1 MRGFIRILAAAAALG
16 WAAVSGQAMAQAVV
30 SNGQSFVQGRL
41 LPGAV
46 QEDGTRLAGLRLTMK
61 DGWKTYWR
69 TPGEAGIP
77 PTFDWSA
84 SKNVASVRML
94 WPRPVVFSSF
104 GMQTIGYAG
113 RVVLPMVVT
122 PKDSSLPIHLALTAD
137 LGVCKDICVLE
148 RFDLSETIEVD
159 QRAIGVGQITR
170 SHDTVPPVG
179 SAAGV
184 QRATCRIVGA
194 GKKRT
199 LDLQLA
205 FDKPLADPV
214 VVLESK
220 PGVWFSGIETRQIDA
235 STVGVKANVSLASDK
250 TWITRQDLRVTVLAK
265 RYAADIHGCKA
276 PAG

>member
-1 MRGFIRILAAAAALG
+1 MLAVATVLV
-16 WAAVSGQAMAQAVV
+16 AVAITGQAMAQAVV
-30 SNGQSFVQGRL
+30 SKGQSFVQGRL

-46 QEDGTRLAGLRLTMK
+46 QEDGTRLAGLRLTLK

-77 PTFDWSA
+77 PNFDWSA
-84 SKNVASVRML
+84 SENVASVRML
-94 WPRPVVFSSF
+94 WPRPDVFTSF
-104 GMQTIGYAG
+104 GMQTIGYSG
-113 RVVLPMVVT
+113 HVVLPMVVT
-122 PKDSSLPIHLALTAD
+122 PKDGTRPIRLALTAD

-159 QRAIGVGQITR
+159 QRAIGLGQITR
-170 SHDTVPPVG
+170 STETVPRIG
-179 SAAGV
+179 AAAGLR
-184 QRATCRIVGA
+184 RATCRIAGA
-194 GKKRT
+194 GKSRT

-205 FDKPLADPV
+205 FEKPLTDPV

-235 STVGVKANVSLASDK
+235 STVGVTAKVSLASDK
-250 TWITRQDLRVTVLAK
+250 TWITRQDLRVTVLAGPF
-265 RYAADIHGCKA
+265 AADIHGCKA